1 MQTSRDKLLSVGLAK
16 VISMPLGFITSV
28 ILARLMG
35 PEVFGQY
42 VFAFTVLSLL
52 ALPAGA
58 AFGQLV
64 MREVANAS
72 DAANLSLL
80 RGFTARC
87 WQWVISV
94 SLLLILLLVLG
105 ASFSSGGL
113 IVWGALIIPLMA
125 MVTLQSETL
134 RGLGFVA
141 KSQWPDLVIRPLIFL
156 MLVLSLATTEKLDPQ
171 SVLLSYTVAL
181 AVVVI
186 YLQWLLA
193 KKSKHRATGLLP
205 SYDDERWLKAVPW
218 FFTIS
223 LTAALLNQVPI
234 VILGVMGLPSEQLSA
249 LQLALSF
256 SLLVGL
262 PMVVI
267 NLVMGPELAKL
278 LSNESKRDAIN
289 LASRMTR
296 LGLLLCFP
304 LGVTVALFSELI
316 VVGIYGSDYGYA
328 TTVVTVLAL
337 SALLNVAFGP
347 LSYVLTLSGF
357 ERQAAAGQ
365 LLGLFIMSL
374 AIIVSARELGSLG
387 GAMGVFLGTA
397 ARNILLVV
405 MCGRYLKTPWSLL
418 LAREGI
424 R

>member
-1 MQTSRDKLLSVGLAK
+1 
-16 VISMPLGFITSV
+16 
-28 ILARLMG
+28 MG
-35 PEVFGQY
+35 
-42 VFAFTVLSLL
+42 S
-52 ALPAGA
+52 
-58 AFGQLV
+58 
-64 MREVANAS
+64 
-72 DAANLSLL
+72 
-80 RGFTARC
+80 
-87 WQWVISV
+87 
-94 SLLLILLLVLG
+94 
-105 ASFSSGGL
+105 
-113 IVWGALIIPLMA
+113 LIIPLMA
-125 MVTLQSETL
+125 MVALQSETL

-267 NLVMGPELAKL
+267 N
-278 LSNESKRDAIN
+278 S
-289 LASRMTR
+289 
-296 LGLLLCFP
+296 
-304 LGVTVALFSELI
+304 
-316 VVGIYGSDYGYA
+316 YG
-328 TTVVTVLAL
+328 
-337 SALLNVAFGP
+337 
-347 LSYVLTLSGF
+347 
-357 ERQAAAGQ
+357 
-365 LLGLFIMSL
+365 
-374 AIIVSARELGSLG
+374 AR
-387 GAMGVFLGTA
+387 
-397 ARNILLVV
+397 AR
-405 MCGRYLKTPWSLL
+405 
-418 LAREGI
+418 
-424 R
+424 

>member
-52 ALPAGA
+52 ALPTGA
-58 AFGQLV
+58 AFGQLI
-64 MREVANAS
+64 MREVAAAS
-72 DAANLSLL
+72 DTANLSLL
-80 RGFTARC
+80 RGFIARC

-94 SLLLILLLVLG
+94 SFLLILVLILG
-105 ASFSSGGL
+105 ECFSSGGL

-156 MLVLSLATTEKLDPQ
+156 TLVLSLATTEKLDPQ

-223 LTAALLNQVPI
+223 LIAALLNQVPI

-387 GAMGVFLGTA
+387 GAMGVLLGTA
-397 ARNILLVV
+397 ARNVLLVM
-405 MCGRYLKTPWSLL
+405 MCGRYLKTPWILL
-418 LAREGI
+418 LVREGI

>member
-52 ALPAGA
+52 ALPTGA

-64 MREVANAS
+64 MREVATAS
-72 DAANLSLL
+72 DTANLSLL
-80 RGFTARC
+80 RGFIARC

-94 SLLLILLLVLG
+94 SLFLILVLVLG
-105 ASFSSGGL
+105 EYFSSGGL

-387 GAMGVFLGTA
+387 GAMGVLLGTA
-397 ARNILLVV
+397 CRNQFLVV

>member
-1 MQTSRDKLLSVGLAK
+1 MQTSRNKLLSVGLAK

-52 ALPAGA
+52 ALPTGA

-64 MREVANAS
+64 MREVATAS
-72 DAANLSLL
+72 DTANLSLL
-80 RGFTARC
+80 RGFIARC

-105 ASFSSGGL
+105 EFFSSGGL

-125 MVTLQSETL
+125 IVTLQSETL
-134 RGLGFVA
+134 RGLGFIA

-397 ARNILLVV
+397 ARNILLVM
-405 MCGRYLKTPWSLL
+405 MCGRYFKTPWSLL
-418 LAREGI
+418 LVREGI

>member
-52 ALPAGA
+52 ALPTGA

-64 MREVANAS
+64 MREVATAS
-72 DAANLSLL
+72 DTANLSLL
-80 RGFTARC
+80 RGFIARC

-94 SLLLILLLVLG
+94 SLLLILVLVLG
-105 ASFSSGGL
+105 EFFSSGGL

-125 MVTLQSETL
+125 LVTLQSETL

-156 MLVLSLATTEKLDPQ
+156 ILVLSLATTEKLDPQ

-193 KKSKHRATGLLP
+193 KNSKHRATGLLP

-234 VILGVMGLPSEQLSA
+234 GILGVMGLPSEQLSA

-278 LSNESKRDAIN
+278 LSNESKRYAIN

-316 VVGIYGSDYGYA
+316 VVGIYGGDYSYA

-357 ERQAAAGQ
+357 ERHAAAGQ

-374 AIIVSARELGSLG
+374 AIIASAQEFGSLG
-387 GAMGVFLGTA
+387 GAVGVLLGTA
-397 ARNILLVV
+397 VRNIFLVM
-405 MCGRYLKTPWSLL
+405 MCGRHLKTPWSLL

>member
-52 ALPAGA
+52 ALPTGA

-64 MREVANAS
+64 MREVATAS
-72 DAANLSLL
+72 DTANLSLL
-80 RGFTARC
+80 RGFIARC

-94 SLLLILLLVLG
+94 SLLLILVLVLG
-105 ASFSSGGL
+105 EFFSSGGL

-234 VILGVMGLPSEQLSA
+234 VILGIMGLPPEQLSA

-278 LSNESKRDAIN
+278 LSSESKRDAIN

-387 GAMGVFLGTA
+387 GAMGVLLGTA
-397 ARNILLVV
+397 ARNVLLVM

-418 LAREGI
+418 LVREGI